1 MDTMMEEKN
10 NHNKN
15 YKNGFSVINTIRVV
29 VILTAMGLILMG
41 LGNNGFNDIK
51 NKAIRICYECIGI
64 G

>member
-1 MDTMMEEKN
+1 MEEKN

>member
-29 VILTAMGLILMG
+29 VILAAMGLILMG

>member
-1 MDTMMEEKN
+1 MMEEKN

-29 VILTAMGLILMG
+29 VILAAMGLILMG

>member
-1 MDTMMEEKN
+1 MEEKN

-29 VILTAMGLILMG
+29 VILAAMGLILMG